1 MADGDQAITPSSP
14 VFLAATKLSLTMRRD
29 TEEALGMTVR
39 QWQRLRQRITACAHR
54 IDRWDQAQN
63 ISLGVFLTA
72 ILPAIDQFKGGAGYT
87 WIVLA
92 AVSAAVWVTAMA
104 AQRTAVESQKSSIA
118 SVLEDMDDIQSQFA
132 ITATSTT
139 VIQERAGEVS

>member
-1 MADGDQAITPSSP
+1 
-14 VFLAATKLSLTMRRD
+14 
-29 TEEALGMTVR
+29 
-39 QWQRLRQRITACAHR
+39 
-54 IDRWDQAQN
+54 
-63 ISLGVFLTA
+63 VFLTA